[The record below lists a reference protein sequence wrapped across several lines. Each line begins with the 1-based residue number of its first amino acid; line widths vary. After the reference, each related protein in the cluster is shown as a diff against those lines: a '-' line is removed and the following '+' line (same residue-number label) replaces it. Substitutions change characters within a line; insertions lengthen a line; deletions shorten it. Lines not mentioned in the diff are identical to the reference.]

1 MTLNTKINASVPL
14 LVEMQYF
21 TPIYFE
27 KVFSNFFTYEPK
39 VNSLVFINF
48 FHSVK
53 ILDGFLNSYGKYS
66 YKERTLFIK
75 INDYES

>member
-1 MTLNTKINASVPL
+1 
-14 LVEMQYF
+14 MQYF

-53 ILDGFLNSYGKYS
+53 ILDGFLNSYGK
-66 YKERTLFIK
+66 
-75 INDYES
+75 